1 MTLSDLILKK
11 GQILISQIIIENI
24 YLDGSAFLY
33 GNVEIANDLSDMYD
47 IDDKVMFN
55 PSNATRFSID
65 DTLYHLTTEDQVYS
79 TFINI
84 TPP

>member
-1 MTLSDLILKK
+1 MTLSDIILKK
-11 GQILISQIIIENI
+11 EQILIRQIIIENI

-33 GNVEIANDLSDMYD
+33 GNVEIANDLSDMYN

-55 PSNATRFSID
+55 PSNATRFTIND
-65 DTLYHLTTEDQVYS
+65 ILYHLTTEDQVYS

-84 TPP
+84 